1 MMIIILNSR
10 SFCNLVQMT
19 EKRNKSIHFSNSFSV
34 SLSQCVATE
43 PSAELVAKY
52 TEMKQTFLARVN
64 NFHQTVV
71 GLLQPAL
78 ASPEMQQAQ
87 AYFNPE
93 NRRRLNA
100 AIGFLE

>member
-1 MMIIILNSR
+1 
-10 SFCNLVQMT
+10 MT
-19 EKRNKSIHFSNSFSV
+19 EKRNKSIHLSNSFSV

-52 TEMKQTFLARVN
+52 TEMKQTFFSRVN
-64 NFHQTVV
+64 NFHQTVI

-87 AYFNPE
+87 TYFTPE

>member
-34 SLSQCVATE
+34 SLSQCVTGQ
-43 PSAELVAKY
+43 PLSELEKKY
-52 TEMKQTFLARVN
+52 NDMKETFLLRVN
-64 NFHQTVV
+64 NFQHTVM

-87 AYFNPE
+87 AYFTLE
-93 NRRRLNA
+93 QQQRFYNA
-100 AIGFLE
+100 QRFLG

>member
-34 SLSQCVATE
+34 SLSRCVATE
-43 PSAELVAKY
+43 PSAELEAKY
-52 TEMKQTFLARVN
+52 TVMKQTFFARVN
-64 NFHQTVV
+64 NIHQTVI

-78 ASPEMQQAQ
+78 ESPEMQQAQ
-87 AYFNPE
+87 AYFTPQ
-93 NRRRLNA
+93 NRRKLSA
-100 AIGFLE
+100 SIGFLG

>member
-1 MMIIILNSR
+1 MIFILNSR

-34 SLSQCVATE
+34 SLSNCVGTE
-43 PSAELVAKY
+43 PSDALTEKY
-52 TEMKQTFLARVN
+52 NEMKTAFFGRVN
-64 NFHQTVV
+64 NLHQAVV

-87 AYFNPE
+87 AYLTSE
-93 NRRRLNA
+93 NQDRFFTFSR
-100 AIGFLE
+100 FLG